1 MKLKHSRGISVR
13 VKLAPEL
20 PIGLADRYI
29 IFWVQFSIFQIHQ
42 VEMEERKVVGN
53 REEKVVSLIK
63 LCSGEEVM
71 DNGRV
76 QSKEGE

>member
-1 MKLKHSRGISVR
+1 
-13 VKLAPEL
+13 
-20 PIGLADRYI
+20 
-29 IFWVQFSIFQIHQ
+29 
-42 VEMEERKVVGN
+42 MEERKVVGK